1 MKVYKRDWMRKQ
13 RAGID
18 SIHGV
23 DRRMTTVQLR
33 EDKLKKLGK
42 CQSCELLLTS
52 KFSCEVC
59 VKLK

>member
-1 MKVYKRDWMRKQ
+1 MDNYESIKKRLRV
-13 RAGID
+13 RID

-59 VKLK
+59 VKIK